1 MGICMFKNLSLLI
14 IIVAISSCALKKID
28 YAHGVLNLNAKEK
41 LLETKKTNKNDTIK
55 LLGESLAYD
64 FTNKNIWIYSEV
76 RETRSF
82 YGKKIIVKNDV
93 LVLEFDQKGV
103 LIKKNLLNLNQMN
116 EIVFDDSGTKTM
128 SINQSVLKQ
137 ILSSTKKRMDAAKD
151 KYKN

>member
-1 MGICMFKNLSLLI
+1 MFKNLSLLI

>member
-1 MGICMFKNLSLLI
+1 MFKNLSLLI

-103 LIKKNLLNLNQMN
+103 LIKKNLLNLNQIN

>member
-1 MGICMFKNLSLLI
+1 MCF
-14 IIVAISSCALKKID
+14 KKID